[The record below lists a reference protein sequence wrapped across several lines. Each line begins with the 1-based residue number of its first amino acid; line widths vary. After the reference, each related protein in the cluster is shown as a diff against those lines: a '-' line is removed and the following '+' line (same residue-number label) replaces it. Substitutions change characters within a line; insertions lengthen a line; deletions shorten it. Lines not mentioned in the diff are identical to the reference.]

1 VIVWLPGERAVVD
14 NVATPLAFSVTG
26 PVPRVVVPSRKVT
39 VPVGVPVAG
48 ATAVTVAVKVT
59 DWPSDDG
66 FKLEVSPTAALP
78 WLTTWVTA
86 LDVAA
91 VKLAFPE

>member
-1 VIVWLPGERAVVD
+1 VIAWLPRESVVIL
-14 NVATPLAFSVTG
+14 NVATPLAFNVTG

-59 DWPSDDG
+59 DWPSEDG
-66 FKLEVSPTAALP
+66 LELDVSPTDA
-78 WLTTWVTA
+78 LTTLTT
-86 LDVAA
+86 
-91 VKLAFPE
+91 